1 MVAKGCYRY
10 YSTQRPISL
19 GTYPRPQGN
28 KGLNIENVDERTY
41 CEPIDREAW
50 GYIEYEK
57 LLNPKEIRDYELREA
72 GPFFIDK
79 STGEMLSRQLM
90 LSRYAEEYDGDDPT
104 NAVGWEESFEEVK

>member
-1 MVAKGCYRY
+1 MVARGCYRY
-10 YSTQRPISL
+10 YSTQRPLSI
-19 GTYPRPQGN
+19 GTFPKPQGN
-28 KGLNIENVDERTY
+28 KVLDIQNFDDWTF
-41 CEPIDREAW
+41 CEEIGKEAW

-104 NAVGWEESFEEVK
+104 NAVGWEEYFEEVK